1 MKNNINFNKDAIT
14 TVTGLAVLLIG
25 LTTFVLPFFFTLK
38 LVVDNYYYYSIGLIL
53 IGIML
58 IVAPDD
64 LKTIVK
70 RKVK

>member
-14 TVTGLAVLLIG
+14 TITGLAVLLIG